1 MAYDLNTEEKI
12 KVAAAK
18 IFEEKGFERT
28 KNKDIADAAG
38 INPALLNYYFRS
50 KEKLFDAIL
59 MDKIQTFSGVLFPI
73 LDDPNVPLFD
83 KIAILVD
90 KYFKLFKEN
99 PHLAFFLMNELQN
112 NKANFA
118 RIVKDLPPL
127 ENISIVKQFKEI
139 NPTINSLQ
147 FMINL
152 MSIIIFPFIV
162 ANAIAAYEV
171 FDSNE
176 IDAIFEERRKMIPIW
191 IREMLQN
198 NSIK

>member
-28 KNKDIADAAG
+28 KNKDIADVAG

-73 LDDPNVPLFD
+73 LNNPGVTLFD
-83 KIAILVD
+83 KIDIIVD
-90 KYFKLFKEN
+90 NYFKLLKEN
-99 PHLAFFLMNELQN
+99 PHLAIFLMNELQN
-112 NKANFA
+112 NKENFSK
-118 RIVKDLPPL
+118 IIKNLPSL
-127 ENISIVKQFKEI
+127 ENISIIRQFKEVNATI
-139 NPTINSLQ
+139 NPLQ

-152 MSIIIFPFIV
+152 MSITIFPFIV
-162 ANAIAAYEV
+162 ANAISAYQV
-171 FDSNE
+171 FGKDE
-176 IDAIFEERRKMIPIW
+176 IDAIFEERKRMIPIW

-198 NSIK
+198 NSVK

>member
-59 MDKIQTFSGVLFPI
+59 LDKTQTFANILFPI
-73 LDDPNVPLFD
+73 LNDPNVALFD
-83 KIAILVD
+83 KIDIIVD
-90 KYFKLFKEN
+90 NYFKLLKEN
-99 PHLAFFLMNELQN
+99 PHLAIFLMNELQN
-112 NKANFA
+112 NKENFSK
-118 RIVKDLPPL
+118 IIKNLPSL
-127 ENISIVKQFKEI
+127 ENISIIKQFKDINSTI
-139 NPTINSLQ
+139 NPLQ

-152 MSIIIFPFIV
+152 MSITIFPFIV
-162 ANAIAAYEV
+162 ANAISAYEV
-171 FDSNE
+171 FGKDE

-198 NSIK
+198 NSVK